1 MAPPSEHGH
10 ADFMI
15 ALARLRP
22 RTSLIFAAAL
32 LSLVAACGGG
42 GGGNAAPAATQ
53 ASASASALPYT
64 TPIKVAF
71 VGASITAG
79 AAGTGRIWSSQTA
92 GWLRSKYPSVEVR
105 DYSLSFT
112 TSQFAAYR
120 IDGDLQGYVPDLVFV
135 EFAVN
140 DLLLDDNARIR
151 YTDALIYKLRQTNPR
166 VVIVYIAAASALD
179 LAARTAGTV
188 PAHIAQIQGVA
199 ERDQVH
205 FIDAGAALWR
215 HVTSQGGSIFS
226 YLPDGIHPSDQA
238 SDIYFAAVRDDLS
251 AYLPQAAAGP
261 ATTAYIGQSGL
272 RTARILPAASAIRR
286 GCTIGDRRAE
296 NPYWRFQQALTCSG
310 GEDFMLDFT
319 GTSIGFVYGAGKD
332 TGALDCT
339 IDGSAPQQVI
349 LFDSQ
354 PVETGL
360 FLYAKLLTG
369 LANASHHLSCR
380 VNAAPPTVN
389 GVASTGTRAVIAGFM
404 VGGEQPVTP

>member
-1 MAPPSEHGH
+1 MVAP
-10 ADFMI
+10 
-15 ALARLRP
+15 ARLP
-22 RTSLIFAAAL
+22 PCIGLIVAGAL

-42 GGGNAAPAATQ
+42 EGGNASPAATPT
-53 ASASASALPYT
+53 APSASAVPYT
-64 TPIKVAF
+64 APIKVAF
-71 VGASITAG
+71 VGASITVG

-151 YTDALIYKLRQTNPR
+151 YTDALIYKLRQANPR
-166 VVIVYIAAASALD
+166 VVIVYVAAANALD
-179 LAARTAGTV
+179 LSARTAGTV
-188 PAHIAQIQGVA
+188 PAHIAQIQRVA
-199 ERDQVH
+199 ERNQVH
-205 FIDAGAALWR
+205 FIDAGAALWQR
-215 HVTSQGGSIFS
+215 IASQGGSIFS
-226 YLPDGIHPSDQA
+226 YLPDGIHPNDQA
-238 SDIYFAAVRDDLS
+238 SDIYFAAVRDDLA

-261 ATTAYIGQSGL
+261 AATAYIGQSRL
-272 RTARILPAASAIRR
+272 QTARVLPATSAIRG
-286 GCTIGDRRAE
+286 GCTIGDQRAA
-296 NPYWRFQQALTCSG
+296 NPYWRFQQSLTCSG

-332 TGALDCT
+332 TGALDCA

-369 LANASHHLSCR
+369 LANASHRLSCR

-404 VGGEQPVTP
+404 VSEEQPVTP